1 MSEPINLDELL
12 SNSSNTETTEEQIET
27 TETTTDASEQD
38 INTDDSVEGEGVVDS
53 NEDTGSQQDETIEEN
68 TEASGVVEDQ
78 AIQDNTADDNS
89 ANQRD
94 NESDNTPAEPV
105 EYKFK
110 DNFIKKAVEYY
121 EMYGTLEPFI
131 EKANVNYDEVAD
143 LDLLKM
149 AFDKEND
156 GLAPKTKQK
165 LFEKELSK
173 YNLDAYD
180 EDDLEVG
187 EDLLRRDAQK
197 LRTKLKA
204 EQQEFLSSIQPEEK
218 ASQVDPA
225 QISAQQEQQRKAV
238 EQGVAG
244 VVKNNLIRLEA
255 NGEGLNYQIA
265 DVNKVVDYAL
275 DSSKFLS
282 VFAKDGGID
291 WDKWTKVVAFAEN
304 PTAFTNEL
312 IKHGKS
318 LGRKAMESE
327 LKNVKPV
334 MTSSSKEIVESVSEN
349 PYEDKIGFLKGMTI
363 TKK

>member
-1 MSEPINLDELL
+1 MAEPINLDELL
-12 SNSSNTETTEEQIET
+12 SSSTDTTEQQVETTEETTDTPET
-27 TETTTDASEQD
+27 T
-38 INTDDSVEGEGVVDS
+38 DSTNNSAEDKGVDVSAEND
-53 NEDTGSQQDETIEEN
+53 ESQNNETIEEN
-68 TEASGVVEDQ
+68 TEVGDVA
-78 AIQDNTADDNS
+78 DNS
-89 ANQRD
+89 DTFENTLD
-94 NESDNTPAEPV
+94 DSSDAQEPDTKEVAEPSPV

-110 DNFIKKAVEYY
+110 DNFIQKAVEYY
-121 EMYGTLEPFI
+121 EMYGSLEPFM
-131 EKANVNYDEVAD
+131 EKVNTNYDEVAD
-143 LDLLKM
+143 LDLLKI
-149 AFDKEND
+149 AFDKENE
-156 GLAPKTKQK
+156 GLAPKTKQR
-165 LFEKELSK
+165 LFEKELAK
-173 YNLDAYD
+173 YNLDSYD

-187 EDLLRRDAQK
+187 EDLLKRDAQK
-197 LRTKLKA
+197 LRSKLKT
-204 EQQEFLSSIQPEEK
+204 EQQEFLSSIQPEVK
-218 ASQVDPA
+218 QNQVAPEEIA
-225 QISAQQEQQRKAV
+225 AAQEQQRKVV
-238 EQGVAG
+238 EQGVSG

-255 NGEGLNYQIA
+255 NGEGINYQIA

-318 LGRKAMESE
+318 LGRKAMEAE

>member
-12 SNSSNTETTEEQIET
+12 SNSSNTETTEQQIET
-27 TETTTDASEQD
+27 TETTTDASESN
-38 INTDDSVEGEGVVDS
+38 INTDDSVEDEGVVDTDE
-53 NEDTGSQQDETIEEN
+53 NTGSQEDETIAEN
-68 TEASGVVEDQ
+68 TEVSGVTDEPINQ
-78 AIQDNTADDNS
+78 DNS
-89 ANQRD
+89 ADDSSVDQG
-94 NESDNTPAEPV
+94 ESESNVAPAEPV

-131 EKANVNYDEVAD
+131 EKANINYDDVAD

-149 AFDKEND
+149 SFDKENE

-173 YNLDAYD
+173 YSLDSFD

-197 LRTKLKA
+197 LRTKLKT

-218 ASQVDPA
+218 VAQVDPA
-225 QISAQQEQQRKAV
+225 QIAAQQEQQRKTV

-265 DVNKVVDYAL
+265 DINKVVDYAL

-282 VFAKDGGID
+282 VFAKDGEVD

-304 PTAFTNEL
+304 PAAFTNEL

-327 LKNVKPV
+327 LKNVKPI